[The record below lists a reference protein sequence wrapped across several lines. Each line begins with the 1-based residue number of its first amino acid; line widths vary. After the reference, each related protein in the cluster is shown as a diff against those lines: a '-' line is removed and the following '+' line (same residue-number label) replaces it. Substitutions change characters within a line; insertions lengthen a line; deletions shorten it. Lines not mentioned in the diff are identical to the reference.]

1 MNENTEGDE
10 YHKRNHFLDP
20 PPQKKTDSK
29 CQCLLLNRTSKFK
42 SPILLKINV
51 ANTEYLGK

>member
-1 MNENTEGDE
+1 MRILRVTNITKEII
-10 YHKRNHFLDP
+10 FLTP
-20 PPQKKTDSK
+20 PKKKTDSK
-29 CQCLLLNRTSKFK
+29 CQCLLLNHTSKFK